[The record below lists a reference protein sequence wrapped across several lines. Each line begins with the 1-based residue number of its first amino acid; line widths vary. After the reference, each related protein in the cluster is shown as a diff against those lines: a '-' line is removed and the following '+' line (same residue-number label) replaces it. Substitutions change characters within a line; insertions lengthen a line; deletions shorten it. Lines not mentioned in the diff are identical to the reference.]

1 MAERRMFSIK
11 IIDSDEFLDLPL
23 EAQSLYFHLAMRADD
38 DGFLNSSRRL
48 VRTIGASQDDLKMLV
63 DKRFIILFDS
73 GVVAIRHWKVHN
85 CIRKD
90 RYKSTMFLS
99 EKKQLISDETD
110 TYVSCIQSTHAANPP
125 QNSGDNQVTTIWQ
138 PTDNQTSTQYSIGKD
153 SIDKVSL
160 GKSSIGEERIEK
172 INLGEGSINTSPAP
186 RLQNKYEE
194 DFSSD
199 WAVAPFP
206 TKEDLEWEDSYLP
219 EPQRDGGE
227 VLRNDVMHSIND
239 ELRYDVAPR
248 SNDVALRANVAF
260 GKKGNHP
267 SVDEVLSS
275 KSNETP
281 YDIHSESAVDTPL
294 KPVDGPYGRGK
305 AFPSGG
311 RGTALAVDEVSS
323 SKSDEALYDIHSESA
338 GDTSLK
344 PVDGPY
350 GRGVVCLTE
359 GQLADL
365 KTRLGEPQLNRY
377 LDKLASFISSR
388 GARIKSH
395 YDTIIKWHNEDS
407 ENAAAAR
414 SQHYAPSYY
423 SPARYQP
430 AKPRYG
436 SFDPTEAFEYALK
449 RSMREM
455 EEALSEESSED

>member
-85 CIRKD
+85 YIAKD
-90 RYKSTMFLS
+90 RYRATMFLEERKS
-99 EKKQLISDETD
+99 LSYDENMAYVEKKEPVYNSYTN
-110 TYVSCIQSTHAANPP
+110 CIQP
-125 QNSGDNQVTTIWQ
+125 VYKVY
-138 PTDNQTSTQYSIGKD
+138 TQDSIGKDSIGKD
-153 SIDKVSL
+153 SIDKDSL
-160 GKSSIGEERIEK
+160 GKGSIEEERIEK
-172 INLGEGSINTSPAP
+172 INLGEGSINTYPAP

-199 WAVAPFP
+199 WAVAPLP
-206 TKEDLEWEDSYLP
+206 TEEDLEWEDSYLP
-219 EPQRDGGE
+219 EPQRDGGSLDGGE
-227 VLRNDVMHSIND
+227 KAFPSGGRGT
-239 ELRYDVAPR
+239 
-248 SNDVALRANVAF
+248 ALA
-260 GKKGNHP
+260 
-267 SVDEVLSS
+267 VDEVLSS
-275 KSNETP
+275 KSDETP
-281 YDIHSESAVDTPL
+281 YVMHSESAVDTSL

-311 RGTALAVDEVSS
+311 RGTALAVDEVLS
-323 SKSDEALYDIHSESA
+323 SKSNETPYDMHSESA
-338 GDTSLK
+338 GDTPLK
-344 PVDGPY
+344 PVVGPY

-359 GQLADL
+359 GQLTDL

>member
-1 MAERRMFSIK
+1 MS
-11 IIDSDEFLDLPL
+11 
-23 EAQSLYFHLAMRADD
+23 
-38 DGFLNSSRRL
+38 
-48 VRTIGASQDDLKMLV
+48 
-63 DKRFIILFDS
+63 
-73 GVVAIRHWKVHN
+73 
-85 CIRKD
+85 
-90 RYKSTMFLS
+90 
-99 EKKQLISDETD
+99 
-110 TYVSCIQSTHAANPP
+110 
-125 QNSGDNQVTTIWQ
+125 
-138 PTDNQTSTQYSIGKD
+138 
-153 SIDKVSL
+153 
-160 GKSSIGEERIEK
+160 
-172 INLGEGSINTSPAP
+172 
-186 RLQNKYEE
+186 
-194 DFSSD
+194 
-199 WAVAPFP
+199 
-206 TKEDLEWEDSYLP
+206 
-219 EPQRDGGE
+219 
-227 VLRNDVMHSIND
+227 
-239 ELRYDVAPR
+239 
-248 SNDVALRANVAF
+248 
-260 GKKGNHP
+260 
-267 SVDEVLSS
+267 SS
-275 KSNETP
+275 KSDEAL
-281 YDIHSESAVDTPL
+281 YDIHSESAGDTSL
-294 KPVDGPYGRGK
+294 KPVDGSYGRGK

-311 RGTALAVDEVSS
+311 RGTALAVDEVLSN
-323 SKSDEALYDIHSESA
+323 IHSESA